1 MVMIFLLAYVGC
13 ADVKPDVK
21 SSAASPPSP
30 AVAAPATPATPQQST
45 SVQAQEVKPSEPPP
59 ASASQQPV
67 TPASPVTAAPG
78 AASPAQPTAPARPAT
93 PPLPV
98 AQAPGASGATPA
110 APPKGKG
117 VVFKFDN
124 ADLYEVIRTM
134 AEILKISYVI
144 DPRVKGTVNIN
155 TSGAISQDE
164 VYPILLSILRM
175 NGATIVKK
183 DSVHEI
189 VPFSEGKRLP
199 VLSDDTKRGPGEDR
213 FVIEIIKPNFI
224 PVAELEKVIK
234 PFLSDEKEL
243 IAYPQHNILI
253 VVDLASNIRKIRDL
267 IGMFDADI
275 FTDKVIQIYSIV
287 NSDAN
292 DVAKELERIF
302 TSLEIPSKSGRG
314 VGIAFTPI
322 PRLNAVLVISSIPG
336 ILDRVDQ
343 WIKELDRAPTEESRV
358 NVYVYYVQNSK
369 AKDLADILK
378 QAYSKG
384 KDLKVTTEEPKPPT
398 PTPTPTPTTPRRTQP
413 TTPAVPAAAPAKEAA
428 VRVAEGEVNI
438 VVDETNN
445 ALVIRAL
452 YRDYLSMIETIK
464 KLDIYP
470 KQVLIEVLLAEITLD
485 DTTRYGLEWMRFI
498 DSINKGQYEQTVR
511 LIGDVGTSA
520 IPGIGIAY
528 SIVEV
533 SGKFAAA
540 VKAAGEEK
548 RLNVISSPHIL
559 ASNNKEAKIQIGAE
573 APIFT
578 STYTTTGTVDSNTIT
593 GTIEYKDTGI
603 ILTVTPRV
611 SDAGLITLDIQ
622 IEDLQATTVK
632 IGAEDNL
639 LTVPAFRKK
648 LAKTTV
654 SIVQGQMIVI
664 GGLISDTKDNTKSG
678 IPYLSKIP
686 VLGALFGVH
695 ENIVNKQET
704 ILLLTPHI
712 ITDASQSRTVTDEF
726 RSRVRGIQQEINR
739 IEREN
744 APK

>member
-1 MVMIFLLAYVGC
+1 MIFLLFFVGC
-13 ADVKPDVK
+13 TGVEPGVK
-21 SSAASPPSP
+21 SSTSSPPSP
-30 AVAAPATPATPQQST
+30 ASAPVTPAIPQQST
-45 SVQAQEVKPSEPPP
+45 SAQAQEVRPSAPPA

-67 TPASPVTAAPG
+67 TSPLPVTVAPG
-78 AASPAQPTAPARPAT
+78 AAPAVQPATPGRPAT

-98 AQAPGASGATPA
+98 AQAPGAPGATPA

-155 TSGAISQDE
+155 TSGAVSQDE
-164 VYPILLSILRM
+164 VYPILLSILKM

-183 DSVHEI
+183 DSIYEI

-199 VLSDDTKRGPGEDR
+199 VLSGDTKRGPGEDR
-213 FVIEIIKPNFI
+213 FVIEIIRPSFI
-224 PVAELEKVIK
+224 PITELEKVVR

-243 IAYPQHNILI
+243 ISYPQNNMLI
-253 VVDLASNIRKIRDL
+253 VVDLASNIQKIRDL
-267 IGMFDADI
+267 IGMFDVDI
-275 FTDKVIQIYSIV
+275 FTDKTIQIYPIV

-292 DVAKELERIF
+292 EVAKELERIF

-322 PRLNAVLVISSIPG
+322 TRLNAVLVISSIPG

-369 AKDLADILK
+369 AKDLADVLK
-378 QAYSKG
+378 QVYAKG
-384 KDLKVTTEEPKPPT
+384 KDLKVTTEEPKPAT
-398 PTPTPTPTTPRRTQP
+398 PTPTPTPTTPRTTRP
-413 TTPAVPAAAPAKEAA
+413 TTPATPAAAPAKEAA

-438 VVDETNN
+438 VVDESNN

-470 KQVLIEVLLAEITLD
+470 KQVLIEVLLATITLD
-485 DTTRYGLEWMRFI
+485 DTTRYGLEWMKFV
-498 DSINKGQYEQTVR
+498 DSLNKGEYEQTVR
-511 LIGDVGTSA
+511 VIGDVGTSV
-520 IPGIGIAY
+520 IPGIGISY
-528 SIVEV
+528 SIVEAA
-533 SGKFAAA
+533 GKFAASI
-540 VKAAGEEK
+540 KAAADEH
-548 RLNVISSPHIL
+548 RLNVVSSPHIL

-578 STYTTTGTVDSNTIT
+578 STYTTTGTTGESSTIT
-593 GTIEYKDTGI
+593 GTIEYKDIGI

-622 IEDLQATTVK
+622 IEDSTATTVK
-632 IGAEDNL
+632 IGSENDL
-639 LTVPAFRKK
+639 LSVPAFKK
-648 LAKTTV
+648 KVAKTTLSV
-654 SIVQGQMIVI
+654 LQGQMIVI
-664 GGLISDTKDNTKSG
+664 GGLISDTKDNEKSG

-695 ENIVNKQET
+695 ANIINKEET

-726 RSRVRGIQQEINR
+726 RSRVRGIQTEINR

>member
-1 MVMIFLLAYVGC
+1 M
-13 ADVKPDVK
+13 P
-21 SSAASPPSP
+21 SAGPATGPPRPVSPP
-30 AVAAPATPATPQQST
+30 T
-45 SVQAQEVKPSEPPP
+45 
-59 ASASQQPV
+59 
-67 TPASPVTAAPG
+67 
-78 AASPAQPTAPARPAT
+78 AT
-93 PPLPV
+93 PPAV
-98 AQAPGASGATPA
+98 K
-110 APPKGKG
+110 PKPQG

-124 ADLYEVIRTM
+124 ADLYEVIRTF
-134 AEILKISYVI
+134 AEVLKISYVI
-144 DPRVKGTVNIN
+144 DPRVKGTVNIS
-155 TSGAISQDE
+155 TSGAITQDE

-183 DSVHEI
+183 DSLYEI

-199 VLSDDTKRGPGEDR
+199 ALSDDTKRGPGEDR
-213 FVIEIIKPNFI
+213 FIIEIIKPNFI
-224 PVAELEKVIK
+224 PITELEKVVK

-243 IAYPQHNILI
+243 ISYPQNNMLI
-253 VVDLASNIRKIRDL
+253 VVDLASNIKKIRDL

-275 FTDKVIQIYSIV
+275 FTDKTIQIYPII

-292 DVAKELERIF
+292 EVAKELERIF
-302 TSLEIPSKSGRG
+302 QSLEIPSKSGRG

-322 PRLNAVLVISSIPG
+322 ARLNAVLVISSIPG
-336 ILDRVDQ
+336 ILDRVEQ

-378 QAYSKG
+378 QAYAKG
-384 KDLKVTTEEPKPPT
+384 KDVKVTTEEPKPPT
-398 PTPTPTPTTPRRTQP
+398 PAPTLTPTTPRTTRP
-413 TTPAVPAAAPAKEAA
+413 TTPATPAKPAAPPAKEGA
-428 VRVAEGEVNI
+428 VGVAEGEVNI

-498 DSINKGQYEQTVR
+498 DSLNEGQYQQTVR
-511 LIGDVGTSA
+511 LIGDVGTSV
-520 IPGIGIAY
+520 IPGVGIAY
-528 SIVEV
+528 SIVEI

-622 IEDLQATTVK
+622 IEDLQATTVQ
-632 IGAEDNL
+632 IGSENDL

-648 LAKTTV
+648 LAKTTL
-654 SIVQGQMIVI
+654 SILQGQMIVI

-695 ENIVNKQET
+695 SNIVNKQET

-712 ITDASQSRTVTDEF
+712 ITDANQSRTVTDEF
-726 RSRVRGIQQEINR
+726 RSRVRGIQTEINR

>member
-1 MVMIFLLAYVGC
+1 MVMIFLLFYVGC
-13 ADVKPDVK
+13 TDFKPEVK
-21 SSAASPPSP
+21 SSTSSTSSPVSAP
-30 AVAAPATPATPQQST
+30 VAPAIPQQST
-45 SVQAQEVKPSEPPP
+45 SPQPQEVRPSEPPP
-59 ASASQQPV
+59 ASAPQQPV
-67 TPASPVTAAPG
+67 TSPSPVTVAPG
-78 AASPAQPTAPARPAT
+78 TTSPAQPTAPGRPAT

-98 AQAPGASGATPA
+98 AQAPGAPGATPA
-110 APPKGKG
+110 APSKGKG

-155 TSGAISQDE
+155 TSGSVTQDE

-183 DSVHEI
+183 DSVYEI

-199 VLSDDTKRGPGEDR
+199 ALSDDTKRGPGEDR

-224 PVAELEKVIK
+224 PVTELEKLVR

-243 IAYPQHNILI
+243 ISYPQNNMLI
-253 VVDLASNIRKIRDL
+253 VVDLASNIKKIRDL
-267 IGMFDADI
+267 IGMFDIDI
-275 FTDKVIQIYSIV
+275 FTDKTIQIYSIV

-378 QAYSKG
+378 QAYAKG

-398 PTPTPTPTTPRRTQP
+398 PAPTPTPTTPRTTRP
-413 TTPAVPAAAPAKEAA
+413 TTPATPAATPAKEAA
-428 VRVAEGEVNI
+428 VRVAEGEINI
-438 VVDETNN
+438 VVDESNN

>member
-1 MVMIFLLAYVGC
+1 M
-13 ADVKPDVK
+13 
-21 SSAASPPSP
+21 
-30 AVAAPATPATPQQST
+30 
-45 SVQAQEVKPSEPPP
+45 
-59 ASASQQPV
+59 
-67 TPASPVTAAPG
+67 
-78 AASPAQPTAPARPAT
+78 
-93 PPLPV
+93 
-98 AQAPGASGATPA
+98 
-110 APPKGKG
+110 
-117 VVFKFDN
+117 FKFDN

-155 TSGAISQDE
+155 TSGSISQDE

-199 VLSDDTKRGPGEDR
+199 VLSDDTKRGQGEDR

-224 PVAELEKVIK
+224 PITELEKVVK

-243 IAYPQHNILI
+243 ISYPQHNILI

-275 FTDKVIQIYSIV
+275 FTDKTIQIYSIF

-322 PRLNAVLVISSIPG
+322 PRLNAVLVISEIPG

-378 QAYSKG
+378 QAYAKG
-384 KDLKVTTEEPKPPT
+384 KDVRSTAEEAKPPT
-398 PTPTPTPTTPRRTQP
+398 PTPTPTPPPRTPRTTPAQP
-413 TTPAVPAAAPAKEAA
+413 TTPATPAAAPAKEAA

-438 VVDETNN
+438 VVDESNN

-485 DTTRYGLEWMRFI
+485 DTTRYGLEWLRFI
-498 DSINKGQYEQTVR
+498 DSINKGQFEQTVR
-511 LIGDVGTSA
+511 LIGDVGTSV
-520 IPGIGIAY
+520 IPGVGISY
-528 SIVEV
+528 SIVEAA
-533 SGKFAAA
+533 GKFAASI
-540 VKAAGEEK
+540 KAAGEEK

-632 IGAEDNL
+632 IGSENNL

-686 VLGALFGVH
+686 ILGALFGVH

-712 ITDASQSRTVTDEF
+712 ITDANQSRTVTNEF
-726 RSRVRGIQQEINR
+726 RSRVRGIQTEINR

>member
-1 MVMIFLLAYVGC
+1 M
-13 ADVKPDVK
+13 
-21 SSAASPPSP
+21 
-30 AVAAPATPATPQQST
+30 
-45 SVQAQEVKPSEPPP
+45 
-59 ASASQQPV
+59 
-67 TPASPVTAAPG
+67 
-78 AASPAQPTAPARPAT
+78 
-93 PPLPV
+93 
-98 AQAPGASGATPA
+98 
-110 APPKGKG
+110 
-117 VVFKFDN
+117 FKFDN

-155 TSGAISQDE
+155 TSGSVTQDE

-183 DSVHEI
+183 DSLYEI

-199 VLSDDTKRGPGEDR
+199 ALSDDTKRGPGEDR

-224 PVAELEKVIK
+224 PVTELEKVIR

-243 IAYPQHNILI
+243 ISYPQTNMLI
-253 VVDLASNIRKIRDL
+253 VVDLASNIKKIRDL

-275 FTDKVIQIYSIV
+275 FTDKTIQIYPIL

-302 TSLEIPSKSGRG
+302 QSLEIPSKSGRG

-322 PRLNAVLVISSIPG
+322 SRLNAVLVISSIPG

-378 QAYSKG
+378 QAYAKG

-398 PTPTPTPTTPRRTQP
+398 PAPTPTPTTPRTTRP
-413 TTPAVPAAAPAKEAA
+413 TTPATPATPAAAPAKEGA

-485 DTTRYGLEWMRFI
+485 DSTRYGLEWMRFI
-498 DSINKGQYEQTVR
+498 DSVNKGEYEQTVR
-511 LIGDVGTSA
+511 LIGDVGTSV
-520 IPGIGIAY
+520 IPGVGIAY

-540 VKAAGEEK
+540 VKAAGEEH

-578 STYTTTGTVDSNTIT
+578 STYTTTGTVDTNTIT

-648 LAKTTV
+648 LAKTTL

-686 VLGALFGVH
+686 VLGALFGIH

-704 ILLLTPHI
+704 IMLLTPHI
-712 ITDASQSRTVTDEF
+712 ITDASQSRAVTDEF
-726 RSRVRGIQQEINR
+726 RSKVRGIQTEINR

-744 APK
+744 VPK

>member
-1 MVMIFLLAYVGC
+1 M
-13 ADVKPDVK
+13 
-21 SSAASPPSP
+21 
-30 AVAAPATPATPQQST
+30 
-45 SVQAQEVKPSEPPP
+45 
-59 ASASQQPV
+59 
-67 TPASPVTAAPG
+67 
-78 AASPAQPTAPARPAT
+78 
-93 PPLPV
+93 
-98 AQAPGASGATPA
+98 
-110 APPKGKG
+110 
-117 VVFKFDN
+117 FKFDN

-144 DPRVKGTVNIN
+144 DPRVKGTVNIS

-183 DSVHEI
+183 DSVYEI

-199 VLSDDTKRGPGEDR
+199 ALSDDTKRGPGEDR
-213 FVIEIIKPNFI
+213 FIIEIIKPNFI
-224 PVAELEKVIK
+224 PVTELEKVIR

-243 IAYPQHNILI
+243 ISYPQNNMLI
-253 VVDLASNIRKIRDL
+253 VVDLASNIKKIRDL

-275 FTDKVIQIYSIV
+275 FTDKTIQIYPII

-292 DVAKELERIF
+292 EVAKELERIF
-302 TSLEIPSKSGRG
+302 QSLEIPSKSGRG

-322 PRLNAVLVISSIPG
+322 ARLNAVLVISSIPG
-336 ILDRVDQ
+336 ILDRVEQ
-343 WIKELDRAPTEESRV
+343 WIKELDRPPTEESRV

-378 QAYSKG
+378 QSYAKG

-398 PTPTPTPTTPRRTQP
+398 PAPTPTPTTPRTTRP
-413 TTPAVPAAAPAKEAA
+413 TTPATPAKPAAPPAKEGAA
-428 VRVAEGEVNI
+428 GVAEGEVNI

-498 DSINKGQYEQTVR
+498 DSLNEGQYQQTVR
-511 LIGDVGTSA
+511 LIGDVGTSV
-520 IPGIGIAY
+520 IPGVGIAY
-528 SIVEV
+528 SIVEI

-622 IEDLQATTVK
+622 IEDLQATTVQ
-632 IGAEDNL
+632 IGSENDL

-648 LAKTTV
+648 LAKTTL
-654 SIVQGQMIVI
+654 SILQGQMIVI

-695 ENIVNKQET
+695 SNIVNKQET

-712 ITDASQSRTVTDEF
+712 ITDANQSRTVTDEF
-726 RSRVRGIQQEINR
+726 RSRVRGIQTEINR

>member
-1 MVMIFLLAYVGC
+1 M
-13 ADVKPDVK
+13 
-21 SSAASPPSP
+21 
-30 AVAAPATPATPQQST
+30 
-45 SVQAQEVKPSEPPP
+45 
-59 ASASQQPV
+59 
-67 TPASPVTAAPG
+67 
-78 AASPAQPTAPARPAT
+78 
-93 PPLPV
+93 
-98 AQAPGASGATPA
+98 
-110 APPKGKG
+110 
-117 VVFKFDN
+117 FKFDN

-144 DPRVKGTVNIN
+144 DPRVRGTVNIN
-155 TSGAISQDE
+155 TSGSISQDE

-199 VLSDDTKRGPGEDR
+199 VLSDDTKRGQGEDR

-224 PVAELEKVIK
+224 PITELEKVVK

-243 IAYPQHNILI
+243 ISYPQHNILI

-275 FTDKVIQIYSIV
+275 FTDKTIQIYSIV

-322 PRLNAVLVISSIPG
+322 PRLNAVLVISEIPG

-378 QAYSKG
+378 QAYAKG
-384 KDLKVTTEEPKPPT
+384 KDVRGTAEEAKPPT
-398 PTPTPTPTTPRRTQP
+398 PTPTPTPPPRTPR
-413 TTPAVPAAAPAKEAA
+413 TTPAQPMTPATPAAAPAKESA

-452 YRDYLSMIETIK
+452 YRDYLSMIETIR

-485 DTTRYGLEWMRFI
+485 DATRYGLEWLRFI
-498 DSINKGQYEQTVR
+498 DSVNKGEFEQTIR
-511 LIGDVGTSA
+511 FAEVGTTLL
-520 IPGIGIAY
+520 PGIGISY
-528 SIVEV
+528 SIVEAA
-533 SGKFAAA
+533 GKFAASI
-540 VKAAGEEK
+540 KAAGEEK

-632 IGAEDNL
+632 IGSENNL

-654 SIVQGQMIVI
+654 SILQGQMIVI

-686 VLGALFGVH
+686 ILGALFGVH

-712 ITDASQSRTVTDEF
+712 ITDANQSRTVTNEF
-726 RSRVRGIQQEINR
+726 RSKVRGIQTEINR

>member
-1 MVMIFLLAYVGC
+1 V
-13 ADVKPDVK
+13 P
-21 SSAASPPSP
+21 
-30 AVAAPATPATPQQST
+30 
-45 SVQAQEVKPSEPPP
+45 
-59 ASASQQPV
+59 
-67 TPASPVTAAPG
+67 
-78 AASPAQPTAPARPAT
+78 
-93 PPLPV
+93 
-98 AQAPGASGATPA
+98 GATPA

-144 DPRVKGTVNIN
+144 DPRVKGTVNIS

-183 DSVHEI
+183 DSLYEI

-199 VLSDDTKRGPGEDR
+199 VLSDDRKRGPGEDQ

-224 PVAELEKVIK
+224 PVTELEKVIR

-243 IAYPQHNILI
+243 ISYPQNNILI
-253 VVDLASNIRKIRDL
+253 VVDLASNIQKIRDL

-275 FTDKVIQIYSIV
+275 FTDKTIQIYPIV

-322 PRLNAVLVISSIPG
+322 SRLNAVLVISSIPG
-336 ILDRVDQ
+336 ILERVDQ
-343 WIKELDRAPTEESRV
+343 WIKELDRPPTEESRV

-369 AKDLADILK
+369 AKDLADVLK
-378 QAYSKG
+378 QAYAKG
-384 KDLKVTTEEPKPPT
+384 KDVRVTTEEPKPTPPT
-398 PTPTPTPTTPRRTQP
+398 PTPTPRTPRTTTPAQP
-413 TTPAVPAAAPAKEAA
+413 TTPATPAAAPAKEAA
-428 VRVAEGEVNI
+428 GRVAEGEVNI
-438 VVDETNN
+438 VVDESNN

-470 KQVLIEVLLAEITLD
+470 KQVLIEVLLATITLD

-498 DSINKGQYEQTVR
+498 DSVNKGEYEQTVR
-511 LIGDVGTSA
+511 LIGDVGTSV
-520 IPGIGIAY
+520 IPGIGISY
-528 SIVEV
+528 SIVEAA
-533 SGKFAAA
+533 GKFAAS
-540 VKAAGEEK
+540 VKAAADEK

-578 STYTTTGTVDSNTIT
+578 STYTTTGSTGDSSTIT
-593 GTIEYKDTGI
+593 GTIEYKDIGI

-622 IEDLQATTVK
+622 IEDSTATTVK
-632 IGAEDNL
+632 IGNEDNL
-639 LTVPAFRKK
+639 LDVPAFKK
-648 LAKTTV
+648 KVAKTTLSV
-654 SIVQGQMIVI
+654 LQGQMIVI
-664 GGLISDTKDNTKSG
+664 GGLISDTKDNSKSG
-678 IPYLSKIP
+678 IPYLSRIP

-695 ENIVNKQET
+695 SNIVNKEET

-712 ITDASQSRTVTDEF
+712 ITDATQSRTVTDEF
-726 RSRVRGIQQEINR
+726 RTRVRGIQTEINR

>member
-1 MVMIFLLAYVGC
+1 
-13 ADVKPDVK
+13 
-21 SSAASPPSP
+21 
-30 AVAAPATPATPQQST
+30 
-45 SVQAQEVKPSEPPP
+45 
-59 ASASQQPV
+59 
-67 TPASPVTAAPG
+67 
-78 AASPAQPTAPARPAT
+78 
-93 PPLPV
+93 
-98 AQAPGASGATPA
+98 
-110 APPKGKG
+110 
-117 VVFKFDN
+117 VFKFDN

-155 TSGAISQDE
+155 TSGSVSQDE

-183 DSVHEI
+183 DSLYEI

-199 VLSDDTKRGPGEDR
+199 ALSDDTKKGPGEDR

-224 PVAELEKVIK
+224 PVTELEKVVK

-243 IAYPQHNILI
+243 ISYPQNNMLI
-253 VVDLASNIRKIRDL
+253 VVDLASNIKKIRDL
-267 IGMFDADI
+267 IGMFDFDI
-275 FTDKVIQIYSIV
+275 FTDKTIQIYSIV

-302 TSLEIPSKSGRG
+302 QSLEIPSKSGRG

-322 PRLNAVLVISSIPG
+322 PRLNAVLVISEIPG

-358 NVYVYYVQNSK
+358 NVYVYYVQNAK
-369 AKDLADILK
+369 AKDLADVLK
-378 QAYSKG
+378 QAYAKG
-384 KDLKVTTEEPKPPT
+384 KDVRVTTEEPKPTT
-398 PTPTPTPTTPRRTQP
+398 PTPTPTPTTPRTTRP
-413 TTPAVPAAAPAKEAA
+413 TTPAAPAAAPAKESA

-438 VVDETNN
+438 VVDEANN

-464 KLDIYP
+464 KLDLYP
-470 KQVLIEVLLAEITLD
+470 KQVLIEVLLATITLD
-485 DTTRYGLEWMRFI
+485 DSTRYGLEWLKFV
-498 DSINKGQYEQTVR
+498 DSINKGEFEQTVVFAD
-511 LIGDVGTSA
+511 IGKALVPGVGIT
-520 IPGIGIAY
+520 Y

-533 SGKFAAA
+533 AGRFAAA
-540 VKAAGEEK
+540 VKAAGEEH

-578 STYTTTGTVDSNTIT
+578 STYTTAGTTESSTIT
-593 GTIEYKDTGI
+593 GTIEYKDIGI

-622 IEDLQATTVK
+622 LEDSTATTVQ
-632 IGAEDNL
+632 IGSANDL
-639 LTVPAFRKK
+639 LSVPAFKK
-648 LAKTTV
+648 KVAKTTL
-654 SIVQGQMIVI
+654 SILQGQMIVI
-664 GGLISDTKDNTKSG
+664 GGLISDTKDNTKTG

-695 ENIVNKQET
+695 QNVVNKEET
-704 ILLLTPHI
+704 IMLLTPHI

-726 RSRVRGIQQEINR
+726 RARVRGIQTEINR

>member
-1 MVMIFLLAYVGC
+1 M
-13 ADVKPDVK
+13 
-21 SSAASPPSP
+21 
-30 AVAAPATPATPQQST
+30 
-45 SVQAQEVKPSEPPP
+45 
-59 ASASQQPV
+59 
-67 TPASPVTAAPG
+67 
-78 AASPAQPTAPARPAT
+78 
-93 PPLPV
+93 
-98 AQAPGASGATPA
+98 
-110 APPKGKG
+110 
-117 VVFKFDN
+117 FKFDN

-144 DPRVKGTVNIN
+144 DPRVKGTVNIS
-155 TSGAISQDE
+155 TSGSVSQDE

-183 DSVHEI
+183 DSLYEI

-199 VLSDDTKRGPGEDR
+199 ALSDDTKRGPGEDR

-224 PVAELEKVIK
+224 PVTELEKVIR

-243 IAYPQHNILI
+243 ISYPQNNILI
-253 VVDLASNIRKIRDL
+253 VVDLASNIQKIRDL

-275 FTDKVIQIYSIV
+275 FTDKTIQIYPIV

-378 QAYSKG
+378 QAYAKG
-384 KDLKVTTEEPKPPT
+384 KDVKITPEEPKPPT
-398 PTPTPTPTTPRRTQP
+398 PAPTPTPTTPRTTRP
-413 TTPAVPAAAPAKEAA
+413 TTPATPAKPAAPPAKEGA
-428 VRVAEGEVNI
+428 VGVAEGEVNI

-498 DSINKGQYEQTVR
+498 DSINKGEYEQTVR
-511 LIGDVGTSA
+511 LIGDVGTSV
-520 IPGIGIAY
+520 IPGVGIAY

-540 VKAAGEEK
+540 VKAAGEEH

-622 IEDLQATTVK
+622 IEDLQATTVQ
-632 IGAEDNL
+632 IGSENDL

-695 ENIVNKQET
+695 SNIVNKQET

-712 ITDASQSRTVTDEF
+712 ITDANQSRTVTDEF
-726 RSRVRGIQQEINR
+726 RSRVRGIQTEINR

>member
-1 MVMIFLLAYVGC
+1 
-13 ADVKPDVK
+13 
-21 SSAASPPSP
+21 
-30 AVAAPATPATPQQST
+30 VAQT
-45 SVQAQEVKPSEPPP
+45 
-59 ASASQQPV
+59 
-67 TPASPVTAAPG
+67 PG
-78 AASPAQPTAPARPAT
+78 AP
-93 PPLPV
+93 
-98 AQAPGASGATPA
+98 GATPA

-144 DPRVKGTVNIN
+144 DPRVKGTVNIS
-155 TSGAISQDE
+155 TSGSVSQDE

-183 DSVHEI
+183 DSLYEI

-199 VLSDDTKRGPGEDR
+199 ALSDDTKRGPGEDR

-224 PVAELEKVIK
+224 PVTELEKVIR

-243 IAYPQHNILI
+243 ISYPQTNMLI
-253 VVDLASNIRKIRDL
+253 VVDLASNIKKIRDL

-275 FTDKVIQIYSIV
+275 FTDKTIQIYPII

-302 TSLEIPSKSGRG
+302 QSLEIPSKSGRG

-322 PRLNAVLVISSIPG
+322 SRLNAVLVISSIPG

-343 WIKELDRAPTEESRV
+343 WIKELDRPPTEESRV
-358 NVYVYYVQNSK
+358 NVYVYYVQNAK

-378 QAYSKG
+378 QAYAKG
-384 KDLKVTTEEPKPPT
+384 KDVKITPEEPKPAT
-398 PTPTPTPTTPRRTQP
+398 PTPTPTPRTPRTTPAQP
-413 TTPAVPAAAPAKEAA
+413 TTPATPAATPAKEGA

-438 VVDETNN
+438 VVDESNN

-470 KQVLIEVLLAEITLD
+470 KQVLIEVLLATITLD

-498 DSINKGQYEQTVR
+498 DSVNKGQYEQTVR
-511 LIGDVGTSA
+511 IIGDVGTSV
-520 IPGIGIAY
+520 IPGIGISY
-528 SIVEV
+528 SIVEAA
-533 SGKFAAA
+533 GRFAAS
-540 VKAAGEEK
+540 VKAAADEH

-578 STYTTTGTVDSNTIT
+578 STYTTSGTENTSTIT
-593 GTIEYKDTGI
+593 GTIEYKDIGI

-622 IEDLQATTVK
+622 VEDSTATTVTL
-632 IGAEDNL
+632 GNENDPL
-639 LTVPAFRKK
+639 SVPAFKK
-648 LAKTTV
+648 KVAKTTLSV
-654 SIVQGQMIVI
+654 LQGQMIVI
-664 GGLISDTKDNTKSG
+664 GGLISDTKDNTKTG

-695 ENIVNKQET
+695 SNIVNKEET

-726 RSRVRGIQQEINR
+726 RTRVRGIQTEINR

>member
-1 MVMIFLLAYVGC
+1 
-13 ADVKPDVK
+13 
-21 SSAASPPSP
+21 
-30 AVAAPATPATPQQST
+30 
-45 SVQAQEVKPSEPPP
+45 
-59 ASASQQPV
+59 
-67 TPASPVTAAPG
+67 
-78 AASPAQPTAPARPAT
+78 
-93 PPLPV
+93 V
-98 AQAPGASGATPA
+98 AQAPGAPGATPA
-110 APPKGKG
+110 APSKGKG

-155 TSGAISQDE
+155 TSGSVTQDE

-183 DSVHEI
+183 DSVYEI

-199 VLSDDTKRGPGEDR
+199 ALSDDTKRGPGEDR

-224 PVAELEKVIK
+224 PVTELEKLVR

-243 IAYPQHNILI
+243 ISYPQNNMLI
-253 VVDLASNIRKIRDL
+253 VVDLASNIKKIRDL
-267 IGMFDADI
+267 IGMFDIDI
-275 FTDKVIQIYSIV
+275 FTDKTIQIYSIV

-378 QAYSKG
+378 QAYAKG

-398 PTPTPTPTTPRRTQP
+398 PAPTPTPTTPRTTPARP
-413 TTPAVPAAAPAKEAA
+413 TTPATPAAAPAKEAA

>member
-1 MVMIFLLAYVGC
+1 
-13 ADVKPDVK
+13 
-21 SSAASPPSP
+21 
-30 AVAAPATPATPQQST
+30 
-45 SVQAQEVKPSEPPP
+45 
-59 ASASQQPV
+59 
-67 TPASPVTAAPG
+67 
-78 AASPAQPTAPARPAT
+78 
-93 PPLPV
+93 
-98 AQAPGASGATPA
+98 
-110 APPKGKG
+110 
-117 VVFKFDN
+117 VFKFDN

-155 TSGAISQDE
+155 TSGAVSQDE
-164 VYPILLSILRM
+164 VYPILLSILKM

-183 DSVHEI
+183 DSIYEI

-199 VLSDDTKRGPGEDR
+199 VLSGDTKRGPGEDR
-213 FVIEIIKPNFI
+213 FVIEIIRPNFI
-224 PVAELEKVIK
+224 PITELEKVVR

-243 IAYPQHNILI
+243 ISYPQNNMLI
-253 VVDLASNIRKIRDL
+253 VVDLASNIQKIRDL
-267 IGMFDADI
+267 IGMFDVDI
-275 FTDKVIQIYSIV
+275 FTDKTIQIYPIV

-292 DVAKELERIF
+292 EVAKELERIF

-322 PRLNAVLVISSIPG
+322 TRLNAVLVISSIPG

-358 NVYVYYVQNSK
+358 SVYVYYVQNSK
-369 AKDLADILK
+369 AKDLADVLK
-378 QAYSKG
+378 QVYAKG
-384 KDLKVTTEEPKPPT
+384 KDLKVTTEEPKPAT
-398 PTPTPTPTTPRRTQP
+398 PTPTPTPTTPRTTRP
-413 TTPAVPAAAPAKEAA
+413 TTPATPAAAPAKEAA

-438 VVDETNN
+438 VVDESNN

-470 KQVLIEVLLAEITLD
+470 KQVLIEVLLATITLD
-485 DTTRYGLEWMRFI
+485 DTTRYGLEWMKFV
-498 DSINKGQYEQTVR
+498 DSLNKGEYEQTVR
-511 LIGDVGTSA
+511 VIGDVGTSV
-520 IPGIGIAY
+520 IPGIGISY
-528 SIVEV
+528 SIVEAA
-533 SGKFAAA
+533 GKFAASI
-540 VKAAGEEK
+540 KAAADEH
-548 RLNVISSPHIL
+548 RLNVVSSPHIL

-578 STYTTTGTVDSNTIT
+578 STYTTTGTTGESSTIT
-593 GTIEYKDTGI
+593 GTIEYKDIGI

-622 IEDLQATTVK
+622 IEDSTATTVK
-632 IGAEDNL
+632 IGSENDL
-639 LTVPAFRKK
+639 LSVPAFKK
-648 LAKTTV
+648 KVAKTTLSV
-654 SIVQGQMIVI
+654 LQGQMIVI
-664 GGLISDTKDNTKSG
+664 GGLISDTKDNEKSG

-695 ENIVNKQET
+695 ANIINKEET

-726 RSRVRGIQQEINR
+726 RSRVRGIQTEINR

>member
-1 MVMIFLLAYVGC
+1 M
-13 ADVKPDVK
+13 
-21 SSAASPPSP
+21 
-30 AVAAPATPATPQQST
+30 
-45 SVQAQEVKPSEPPP
+45 
-59 ASASQQPV
+59 
-67 TPASPVTAAPG
+67 
-78 AASPAQPTAPARPAT
+78 
-93 PPLPV
+93 
-98 AQAPGASGATPA
+98 
-110 APPKGKG
+110 
-117 VVFKFDN
+117 FKFDN

-155 TSGAISQDE
+155 TSGAVNRDE
-164 VYPILLSILRM
+164 VYPILLSILKM

-183 DSVHEI
+183 DSLYEI

-199 VLSDDTKRGPGEDR
+199 VLIDDTKRGPGGDQ
-213 FVIEIIKPNFI
+213 FIIEIIKPNFI
-224 PVAELEKVIK
+224 PVTELEKVVK

-243 IAYPQHNILI
+243 ISYPQNNILI
-253 VVDLASNIRKIRDL
+253 VVDLASNIKKIRDL
-267 IGMFDADI
+267 IGAFDLDI
-275 FTDKVIQIYSIV
+275 FTDKTIQIYPIV

-292 DVAKELERIF
+292 EVAKELERIF

-314 VGIAFTPI
+314 GGIAFTPI
-322 PRLNAVLVISSIPG
+322 TRLNAVLVISSIPG

-369 AKDLADILK
+369 AKDLADVLK
-378 QAYSKG
+378 QVYAKG
-384 KDLKVTTEEPKPPT
+384 KDLKVTTEEPKPAT
-398 PTPTPTPTTPRRTQP
+398 PAPTPTPTTPRTTRP
-413 TTPAVPAAAPAKEAA
+413 TTPPTPAAAPAKEAA

-438 VVDETNN
+438 VVDESNN

-452 YRDYLSMIETIK
+452 YRDYLSMIETIR

-470 KQVLIEVLLAEITLD
+470 KQVLIEVLLATITLD

-498 DSINKGQYEQTVR
+498 DSVNKGEYEQTVR
-511 LIGDVGTSA
+511 IIGDVGTTV
-520 IPGIGIAY
+520 IPGIGISY
-528 SIVEV
+528 SIVEAA
-533 SGKFAAA
+533 GRFAAS
-540 VKAAGEEK
+540 VKAAADEK

-578 STYTTTGTVDSNTIT
+578 STYTTSGTENTSTIT
-593 GTIEYKDTGI
+593 GTIEYKDIGI

-611 SDAGLITLDIQ
+611 SDAGLITLDVQ
-622 IEDLQATTVK
+622 IEDSTATTVTL
-632 IGAEDNL
+632 GNENDPL
-639 LTVPAFRKK
+639 SVPAFKK
-648 LAKTTV
+648 KVAKTTLSV
-654 SIVQGQMIVI
+654 LQGQMIVI
-664 GGLISDTKDNTKSG
+664 GGLISDTKDNSKSG

-695 ENIVNKQET
+695 ANIVNKEET

-726 RSRVRGIQQEINR
+726 RTRVRGIQTEINR